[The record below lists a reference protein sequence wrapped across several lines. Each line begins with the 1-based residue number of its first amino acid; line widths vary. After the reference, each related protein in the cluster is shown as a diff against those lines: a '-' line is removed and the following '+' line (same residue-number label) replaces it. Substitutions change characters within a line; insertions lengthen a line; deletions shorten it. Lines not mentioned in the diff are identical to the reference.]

1 MAEGDLLGRF
11 FQGLKTDVKMEFLK
25 MQVPEFEYS
34 IRISFRVDSALW
46 SSTNYMST
54 YWSVGNTHN
63 LMEFGNV
70 HKTSSEVQMRQ
81 RELDLRNNASVVCHT
96 IISVSGNVKGK
107 VKQVSHVEARK
118 YGDIIDTVTFD
129 DDVDFNQEN

>member
-54 YWSVGNTHN
+54 Y
-63 LMEFGNV
+63 
-70 HKTSSEVQMRQ
+70 
-81 RELDLRNNASVVCHT
+81 
-96 IISVSGNVKGK
+96 
-107 VKQVSHVEARK
+107 
-118 YGDIIDTVTFD
+118 
-129 DDVDFNQEN
+129 